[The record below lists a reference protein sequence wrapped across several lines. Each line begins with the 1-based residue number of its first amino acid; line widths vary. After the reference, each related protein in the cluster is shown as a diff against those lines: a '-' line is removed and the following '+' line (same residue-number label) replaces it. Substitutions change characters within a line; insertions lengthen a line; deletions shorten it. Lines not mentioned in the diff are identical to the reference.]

1 MCDESI
7 TIRLSLFLTTQPS
20 TIEQIWYLIQFHIFT
35 QRYFIQCINSIDVLS
50 HYCPQLHQLKSNL
63 WDHCIKRVIWRCESF
78 ADIGKFELWQTECA
92 SKILADGKSLI
103 SLNRWFVRVAIRNWS
118 HLALT
123 FPSSLGA
130 IQHIRFGNII
140 LRKLSS
146 WQPHI
151 RGICK
156 RFLINIK
163 VLGNNIIVFVTFVLS
178 TNICLQYLRFRL
190 NATLSMILCGAI
202 FIIG

>member
-1 MCDESI
+1 MFSVI
-7 TIRLSLFLTTQPS
+7 IVPNF
-20 TIEQIWYLIQFHIFT
+20 
-35 QRYFIQCINSIDVLS
+35 INSRATCGI
-50 HYCPQLHQLKSNL
+50 
-63 WDHCIKRVIWRCESF
+63 I
-78 ADIGKFELWQTECA
+78 A
-92 SKILADGKSLI
+92 SKEWFEDVNHLQTLASLNFGKLNVHPNSGI
-103 SLNRWFVRVAIRNWS
+103 REITNFLNRWFFRVAIRNWS
-118 HLALT
+118 RLALT

-140 LRKLSS
+140 LCKLSS

-151 RGICK
+151 QGICK
-156 RFLINIK
+156 RCLINIK
-163 VLGNNIIVFVTFVLS
+163 VLVNNIIVFVTFVLS